1 MRPNWHSN
9 RAEAVTTGPI
19 RYDLAT
25 PARLTVPDTGRV
37 VRLGRSRGASATRQ
51 LPENSGG
58 GVNVGLP
65 VTAADLD
72 EGDTLAHSLSGTDA
86 AAFAISGATGQITTV
101 SSATYDYESKQSYSL
116 TVDVSDGNGG
126 TLTLP
131 PGTTYTVE
139 AAGTSG
145 AGTFII
151 SIAPQ

>member
-1 MRPNWHSN
+1 MRPIWHSN

-19 RYDLAT
+19 RYDLST

-37 VRLGRSRGASATRQ
+37 VRLGHSRGASATRQ

-86 AAFAISGATGQITTV
+86 AAFALAARRGKSLPSQAQPTTTRA
-101 SSATYDYESKQSYSL
+101 SNRTR
-116 TVDVSDGNGG
+116 
-126 TLTLP
+126 
-131 PGTTYTVE
+131 
-139 AAGTSG
+139 
-145 AGTFII
+145 
-151 SIAPQ
+151 